1 MDDSTVKIW
10 LYASNATFTYY
21 VNVLSVTLGT
31 FSGLTIGSVS
41 VNQFSSFKY
50 RRRLFVCFEERKER
64 KTSSIQVGSLITN
77 ITFLNPK
84 LVLWIKTRKQ

>member
-31 FSGLTIGSVS
+31 FSGLTVGSVS

-50 RRRLFVCFEERKER
+50 RRRLFVLKKGKKER
-64 KTSSIQVGSLITN
+64 QVA
-77 ITFLNPK
+77 FK
-84 LVLWIKTRKQ
+84 LEVL